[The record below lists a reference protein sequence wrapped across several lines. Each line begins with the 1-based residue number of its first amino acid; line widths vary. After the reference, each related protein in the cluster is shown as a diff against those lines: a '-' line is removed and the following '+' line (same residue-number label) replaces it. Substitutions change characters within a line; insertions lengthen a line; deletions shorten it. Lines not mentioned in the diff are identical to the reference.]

1 MVYLYT
7 CAFSNSEMFSDA
19 YDLFELHNGYIIGI
33 KSSIVDKKADKF
45 DMGDCEDVVDADTR
59 VNEIVDSFRY
69 NESPFTKSQFTAWF
83 KGYVKAILGRMKEQ
97 GKDEDY
103 IKGFQT
109 NATDFAKFVLGK
121 IDDFTFYLNEDNNMD
136 GALAM
141 SYWADTVNDKGPT
154 FLYFK
159 DGMIK
164 QKI

>member
-19 YDLFELHNGYIIGI
+19 FDLVELYNGYIISI
-33 KSSIVDKKADKF
+33 KSAIVDKKADKF

-69 NESPFTKSQFTAWF
+69 NESEFSKAQFTAWF
-83 KGYVKAILGRMKEQ
+83 KGYVKAIAARLKDQ
-97 GKDEDY
+97 GKDEEY

-121 IDDFTFYLNEDNNMD
+121 VADFTFYLNEDNNMD
-136 GALAM
+136 GAIAM
-141 SYWADTVNDKGPT
+141 SYWADPENDKGPT
-154 FLYFK
+154 FFYFK